1 MFQNDRWSPWDH
13 RQNITE
19 ENFSLINN
27 PENRIYQEQ
36 QVHKCVIQ
44 HLLKFLVDK
53 TKQIEI

>member
-1 MFQNDRWSPWDH
+1 MIAGH
-13 RQNITE
+13 LGITGKISQ
-19 ENFSLINN
+19 ENFSLISN